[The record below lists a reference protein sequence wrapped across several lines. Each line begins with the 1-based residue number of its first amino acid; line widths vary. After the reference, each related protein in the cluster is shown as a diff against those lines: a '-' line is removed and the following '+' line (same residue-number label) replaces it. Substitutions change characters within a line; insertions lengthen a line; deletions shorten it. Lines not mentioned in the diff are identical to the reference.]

1 MMLHQQT
8 VTVYGCQPMQKRE
21 YI

>member
-1 MMLHQQT
+1 

>member
-1 MMLHQQT
+1 
-8 VTVYGCQPMQKRE
+8 MQKRE